1 MNVNRHAAAGAGA
14 PEEAEKETRDKMQN
28 KTTAII
34 REGALLLC
42 AATAICPAYGAG
54 EAEKQS
60 VVLQVQEKLRS
71 EYDGSYENLRLV
83 PLPSRIGDP
92 QQIRRYLLQADDA
105 DDCILLVMVDPQ
117 SDKVLALQVEKPST
131 TEEQVRDRYASVLRN
146 ARTGHTLVLHRG
158 MTQEQNH
165 ALEDAEFVPHVGVA
179 GGSLTP
185 WGPLFG
191 PVWFLSAG
199 ASKSYVRPMTTLP
212 STSAPAASTNPPL
225 HMLGGARPGQPEE
238 EPALQPTEDEEPQ
251 EAASE
256 SAAATSASSPAAGG
270 AFGSSGVGAGSA
282 RAFSTRMSLRM
293 LGNAS
298 APVSEVSAP
307 AWQYSWDFDNKCAI
321 YSSDGG
327 STWNKM
333 DWGSWTELSHDVFN
347 RWDSTLTDA
356 TKVTISENTTFKATY
371 NPNKII
377 GEGEHINV
385 AIMGSTLDEH
395 YNPRETILE
404 NIDTLYIGSTTT
416 DDGSNGWRIRLG
428 ISDFI
433 KDSSKVIYNDGGQLW
448 LFSHASDASGRGI
461 VEVGATIY
469 TGGSKY
475 DDRKEAYAKHGL
487 AADLRLEGFVNLKNT
502 IHLTDHAR
510 FIALK
515 DTNLSTN
522 GAVHFLEGS
531 SILGHD
537 NDLELGAIDTTV
549 RASIP
554 YYFDKGSE
562 ITGVRGL
569 VLGGEQLGDGS
580 KYGTVN
586 VYMSGKL
593 DAGSLSVGNGSTM
606 HVTEDAGALRF
617 HNVGPGSKGEYHYSL
632 LLEDNGTSKA
642 LVNMGDKA
650 SISCAGEGFKATASD
665 LPVGVIS
672 GELAMQVQGETVTI
686 SGGKTAAATAAGS
699 KDAAWKGA
707 SGERSTLRNLAVDL
721 KSGASLELNDMVLS
735 EYHALRGADANEVL
749 FNNVVVDLTSEYT
762 MSPQPLEQKPA
773 DLYATGSI
781 MGGGKTLTVLDTD
794 KVLVLN
800 YTGMSNL
807 SFTEGGTL
815 LLDFE
820 GLDLSGYNYVA
831 VDFANSVFINPE
843 KVTITGNTGHSDPAG
858 YFVAG
863 DSNSVYFHLAPEP
876 TTGALCLIALVALA
890 ARRRR
895 KQIGRSE

>member
-1 MNVNRHAAAGAGA
+1 
-14 PEEAEKETRDKMQN
+14 MQN

-42 AATAICPAYGAG
+42 AAAAICPAYGAG
-54 EAEKQS
+54 EAEEQA
-60 VVLQVQEKLRS
+60 VVLQTAVQEKLRS
-71 EYDGSYENLRLV
+71 EYGGSYENLRLV

-92 QQIRRYLLQADDA
+92 QQMRRYLLQADDA
-105 DDCILLVMVDPQ
+105 DDCILLVMIDPQ
-117 SDKVLALQVEKPST
+117 SGKVLALHMEKPST
-131 TEEQVRDRYASVLRN
+131 TEKQVSDQYASVLRN
-146 ARTGHTLVLHRG
+146 ARTGRTLVVRRN
-158 MTQEQNH
+158 MTLDQQH
-165 ALEDAEFVPHVGVA
+165 ALVTADLVPHVGA
-179 GGSLTP
+179 GGGALTP
-185 WGPLFG
+185 SGPIFG
-191 PVWFLSAG
+191 PVWFMSAG
-199 ASKSYVRPMTTLP
+199 PSKSYVRPMTTLP
-212 STSAPAASTNPPL
+212 SASAPTGSSTPPQHL
-225 HMLGGARPGQPEE
+225 LGQSRPGQGES
-238 EPALQPTEDEEPQ
+238 EPTLQPAEDEELQDTASDTAVTPS
-251 EAASE
+251 AASS
-256 SAAATSASSPAAGG
+256 SAGAA
-270 AFGSSGVGAGSA
+270 FVGAGSA
-282 RAFSTRMSLRM
+282 RAFSARMPLRM

-307 AWQYSWDFDNKCAI
+307 ARQYSWDFDNKCAI
-321 YSSDGG
+321 YSSNGG
-327 STWNKM
+327 ITWNKM

-515 DTNLSTN
+515 DTNLSIN

-537 NDLELGAIDTTV
+537 NDLELGAIDTSV

-554 YYFDKGSE
+554 YYFDEGSE
-562 ITGVRGL
+562 ISGVRGL
-569 VLGGEQLGDGS
+569 VLGGEQLGDSS
-580 KYGTVN
+580 KYGKVN

-593 DAGSLSVGNGSTM
+593 DAGSLSVGNGSVL
-606 HVTEDAGALRF
+606 HLAEAAGALRF

-632 LLEDNGTSKA
+632 LLEDNGASKA

-650 SISCAGEGFKATASD
+650 SISCAGEGFKATASG

-672 GELAMQVQGETVTI
+672 GDLAMQVQGEKVI
-686 SGGKTAAATAAGS
+686 LSGGKTAAATAAGS
-699 KDAAWKGA
+699 KDAAWQGA
-707 SGERSTLRNLAVDL
+707 SGDRSTMLNLAVDL

-749 FNNVVVDLTSEYT
+749 FNNAVVDLTPEYT
-762 MSPQPLEQKPA
+762 MSPRPSEQKPTE
-773 DLYATGSI
+773 LYATGSI
-781 MGGGKTLTVLDTD
+781 MGEGKTLTMLDTD

-807 SFTEGGTL
+807 SFTAGGTL
-815 LLDFE
+815 MLDFE

-831 VDFANSVFINPE
+831 VDFADSVFINPE

-863 DSNSVYFHLAPEP
+863 DPNSVYFHLAPEP

-895 KQIGRSE
+895 KQIGRCE